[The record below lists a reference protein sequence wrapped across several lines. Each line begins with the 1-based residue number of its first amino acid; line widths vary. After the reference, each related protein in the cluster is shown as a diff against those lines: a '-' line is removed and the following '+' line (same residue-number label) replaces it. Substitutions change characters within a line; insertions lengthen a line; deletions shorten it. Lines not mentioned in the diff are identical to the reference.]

1 MLLSK
6 QTACFSYEN
15 EAVQTKIF
23 SHQNGYRFGG
33 TPLAAPVLAAG
44 EGVKELL

>member
-1 MLLSK
+1 MKMKHS
-6 QTACFSYEN
+6 QIPM
-15 EAVQTKIF
+15 VQTKMF
-23 SHQNGYRFGG
+23 SHQNGHRFGG